1 MKKTLQAIS
10 AAGLCAAAL
19 TIGSVGSAAAQT
31 YPAGPVRILVASA
44 AGGSLDALARVVAE
58 GLAEAMGQP
67 FVVEARPGAGGNLA
81 IEAMLKAPPD
91 GHTLLFSGVGVA
103 SNPSLYKTVPFQIS
117 DLTAISLVGEAPLL
131 VMVNPTVPANTIGEF
146 VTLVKAKPKSIRS
159 AVLSGGSSQF
169 ACDMFK
175 MGADVDVPNV
185 AYKGGAQIFTDL
197 IGGHVEAA
205 CLPVPESMPH
215 VNSKRVRALAQTGM
229 KRSQLAPDVP
239 TLEESGIKGASLTA
253 WYMVTGPAKM
263 PRDVAVKLNR
273 EISNVLKKPQTQAKF
288 AALGIDIIG
297 SDVDQTSAF
306 LKSEHDKFVKL
317 VRWSGAK
324 VE

>member
-1 MKKTLQAIS
+1 MKAKI
-10 AAGLCAAAL
+10 AAL
-19 TIGSVGSAAAQT
+19 AVAVFCGAAMPIGVASAQS
-31 YPAGPVRILVASA
+31 YPTGPVRILVASA

-58 GLAEAMGQP
+58 GLSEALGQP

-81 IEAMLKAPPD
+81 IEAMLKAPAD

-103 SNPSLYKTVPFQIS
+103 SNPSLYKSVPFQIG
-117 DLTAISLVGEAPLL
+117 DLTAISLVGEAPLF
-131 VMVNPTVPANTIGEF
+131 VMVNPAVPANTIGE
-146 VTLVKAKPKSIRS
+146 LVALTKAKPKSIRS

-175 MGADVDVPNV
+175 MVADVDVPNV

-215 VNSKRVRALAQTGM
+215 VNSKRVRALAQTGT
-229 KRSQLAPDVP
+229 KRSPLAPEIP
-239 TLEESGIKGASLTA
+239 TLDEAGIKGASLTA

-263 PRDVAVKLNR
+263 PREVALKLNQ
-273 EISNVLKKPQTQAKF
+273 EITKVLKKPQTQSKVAS
-288 AALGIDIIG
+288 LGIDIIFT
-297 SDVDQTSAF
+297 DVDQATAF